1 MENGIN
7 IYLESRGVRE
17 PHWHPNA
24 VGELN
29 SVSTG
34 RARTTI
40 FILGIKMDRFEVD
53 FNEIVFIP
61 SRYFHCT
68 KNIDSNEIM
77 QFAIFFNE
85 KGQKI
90 LAFQVPLVLF
100 KQGFGIDYWT
110 RI

>member
-7 IYLESRGVRE
+7 IHLESRGVRE

-34 RARTTI
+34 RACTTI
-40 FILGIKMDRFEVD
+40 FILGIKMDRFKVG

-77 QFAIFFNE
+77 QFAIFFTKN
-85 KGQKI
+85 GQKI
-90 LAFQVPLVLF
+90 LAFQVPWMLI
-100 KQGFGIDYWT
+100 QT
-110 RI
+110 RFWDRLLD